1 MRVVVTGASQGLGRA
16 IVEQLCGQGDEV
28 LAIARGI
35 DGLRVLQQDTGCHIL
50 ACDAADAGGIAS
62 WVRAHWGSL
71 DGLVNNAGINVRKAT
86 QDYSEADLDAV
97 LGTNLRAPF
106 RLCQALQPALANHG
120 GGSVVNISSVA
131 SEHAVRTSTA
141 AYAASK
147 GGLDAL
153 TRYLAATWGPQ
164 NIRVNAVLPWYV
176 RTPLAN
182 QVLQDPEKRRSLLD
196 RTPLG
201 RLGEPEDVA
210 HAVAFLL
217 SPKASWI
224 TGALLPVDGGFS
236 VLGS

>member
-16 IVEQLCGQGDEV
+16 IVELLAQQGDLV
-28 LAIARGI
+28 LGVARGE
-35 DGLRVLQQDTGCHIL
+35 DGLRALEQDTGCQTL
-50 ACDAADAGGIAS
+50 ACDVADAGRIAS
-62 WVRAHWGSL
+62 WVDEHWGSL
-71 DGLVNNAGINVRKAT
+71 DGLVNNAGINVRKST
-86 QDYSEADLDAV
+86 DDYTEADLDAV

-106 RLCQALQPALANHG
+106 RLCQALHPALRVRG
-120 GGSVVNISSVA
+120 GAVVNLSSVA
-131 SEHAVRTSTA
+131 SEHAIRTSTA

-147 GGLDAL
+147 GGMDAL
-153 TRYLAATWGPQ
+153 TRYLAATWGPEG
-164 NIRVNAVLPWYV
+164 IRVNAVLPWYV
-176 RTPLAN
+176 RTPLAM
-182 QVLQDPEKRRSLLD
+182 QVLQDPVKRAALLD

-217 SPKASWI
+217 SDRAAWI